1 MLIQN
6 LFFFKTYLDH
16 QIVGLYKAPEAM
28 EENFIDYVNSKLQN
42 KAKIFL
48 MVLQMYFSHSKFK
61 MHFSFKFYY
70 IFIIFLFLYLYVWY
84 L

>member
-42 KAKIFL
+42 KVEIFL
-48 MVLQMYFSHSKFK
+48 MALQCIYRIQNLKCTLVLKFR
-61 MHFSFKFYY
+61 
-70 IFIIFLFLYLYVWY
+70 IPLCLAFIN
-84 L
+84 

>member
-42 KAKIFL
+42 KVEIFL
-48 MVLQMYFSHSKFK
+48 MALQMYFSHSKFK
-61 MHFSFKFYY
+61 MHFSFKISHTFMLGIYKLK
-70 IFIIFLFLYLYVWY
+70 FSLF
-84 L
+84 